1 MAQILSVGGYGPIA
15 TIAIS
20 FGIRLASGVRSH
32 SARIISVGDG
42 RGESKHMAWNRYYV
56 YSSIDR
62 KHSSVSLTKYVTYYY
77 YVR

>member
-15 TIAIS
+15 AIAIS

-42 RGESKHMAWNRYYV
+42 RGESKHMA
-56 YSSIDR
+56 
-62 KHSSVSLTKYVTYYY
+62 
-77 YVR
+77 